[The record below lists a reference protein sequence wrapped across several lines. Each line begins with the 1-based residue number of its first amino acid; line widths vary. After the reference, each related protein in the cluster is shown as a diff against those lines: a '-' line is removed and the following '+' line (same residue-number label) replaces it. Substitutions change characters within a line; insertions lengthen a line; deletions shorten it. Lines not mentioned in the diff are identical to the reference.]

1 MTEHVSV
8 NFNVN
13 DGKREEFTHWL
24 DRATDGGIPPGIL
37 NGYRSDAFV
46 HRRAALQKFADLME
60 SVLKKHDNKT
70 TWRDKPVEAL
80 FKLLQ
85 LELEECKI
93 AMQYFTV
100 ADTRRELIDIANYC
114 CIVHDRLATFDQTR
128 SVTEQTLSSPQL
140 DLPLVS

>member
-13 DGKREEFTHWL
+13 DGKREQFLHWL
-24 DRATDGGIPPGIL
+24 NDATNGRPAETLMMGFRAD
-37 NGYRSDAFV
+37 DFV
-46 HRRAALQKFADLME
+46 HRRAALQKFADQME
-60 SVLKKHDNKT
+60 MVLRQHDHKS

-85 LELEECKI
+85 LELKECKI

-100 ADTRRELIDIANYC
+100 ADARRELVDIANYC
-114 CIVHDRLATFDQTR
+114 CIVYDRLSLLDQTR
-128 SVTEQTLSSPQL
+128 GVNEQAKPSQL
-140 DLPLVS
+140 DLPLAS

>member
-13 DGKREEFTHWL
+13 DGKREQFLSWL
-24 DRATDGGIPPGIL
+24 NDATNGRPAETLMMGFRAD
-37 NGYRSDAFV
+37 DFV
-46 HRRAALQKFADLME
+46 HRRAALQKFADQME
-60 SVLKKHDNKT
+60 LVLRKHDNKT

-100 ADTRRELIDIANYC
+100 ADARRELIDVANYC
-114 CIVHDRLATFDQTR
+114 MICWDRLNTLDQER
-128 SVTEQTLSSPQL
+128 SLKEQELKSQL